1 MSQRRKL
8 RALNLRLLFFFLL
21 AATTSAVVA
30 QNAASTTTVTKEAT
44 TTSTSAVKV
53 DSALPDYK
61 PAAGVSGNIKS
72 VGSDTMN
79 NLMTLWLEGFRKH
92 YPSVQF
98 EMEGK
103 GSSTA
108 PTALI
113 GGTATFGPM
122 SRPMKPSEID
132 AFEKKFGYK
141 PVGIGTSIDM
151 LAVFVNK
158 DNPLQSLT
166 LPQIDAIF
174 SNGRKLGY
182 QHDIR
187 TWGQVG
193 LEGDWSST
201 PISLY
206 GRNSASGTYGY
217 FKEKALGEG
226 DFKNSVKEQ
235 PGSASVVQGIAR
247 DKSAIGYSGIGYRTP
262 DVKVLSLAKDDK
274 SEKITADLSTA
285 YSGKYP
291 LSRLLIV
298 YLNYKPGTK
307 LDPLRRE
314 FVRFVYSK
322 QGQEAV
328 VKDGYYPVNAQMA
341 RRALEQVGI
350 KPAF

>member
-1 MSQRRKL
+1 MTAMSRQQELLL
-8 RALNLRLLFFFLL
+8 RVLFV
-21 AATTSAVVA
+21 TTIFCGACCFTLIADPPKQEAV
-30 QNAASTTTVTKEAT
+30 ASSSV
-44 TTSTSAVKV
+44 VKV
-53 DSALPDYK
+53 DPALPDYR
-61 PAAGVSGNIKS
+61 PVAGVSGNIKS

-79 NLMTLWLEGFRKH
+79 NLMTLWLEGYRKF

-108 PTALI
+108 PAALI

-122 SRPMKPSEID
+122 SRPMKPAEID

-141 PVGIGTSIDM
+141 PIGLGTSIDM

-158 DNPLQSLT
+158 DNPLNELT
-166 LPQIDAIF
+166 LPQLDAIY

-182 QHDIR
+182 PHDIR

-193 LEGDWSST
+193 LEGAWSST
-201 PISLY
+201 PLSLY

-235 PGSASVVQGIAR
+235 PGSSSVIQAIAR
-247 DKSAIGYSGIGYRTP
+247 DKNGIGYSGIGYRTP
-262 DVKVLSLAKDDK
+262 DVKVLAIAKDDK
-274 SEKITADLSTA
+274 SEKILADVSTA
-285 YSGKYP
+285 YAGKYP
-291 LSRLLIV
+291 LSRLLTV
-298 YLNYKPGTK
+298 YLNYKPGTQ

-314 FVRFVYSK
+314 FVRFVFSK

-328 VKDGYYPVNAQMA
+328 VKDGYFPVTAKMA
-341 RRALEQVGI
+341 RQALEQVGI
-350 KPAF
+350 KPTF